1 MPEAVESGSWRSG
14 AGRKA
19 GCGPRSSPTSRADRR
34 IFRSRPSGPPTG
46 TPCSPRGLSGSLSPT
61 PTGAPS
67 RRPSSRSRR
76 TGRSTTSSTAYT
88 ANSTRPRARPRTLWP
103 TCRKEEAMSL
113 PETTPPETRAPVV
126 RFRNVS
132 KEFPGVL
139 AVDSVDLEIMPG
151 EVHVVA
157 GENGAGKSTLM
168 KLLSQVERP
177 SGGEVEISGEPVE
190 FHGPRYAQSLRVAM
204 VYQEFALASHL
215 SIAENLFMGREP
227 GRFGF
232 VNRRAE
238 TQEARGLLERVGLR
252 TDPDR
257 MVSSLT
263 VAEMQRVEIAKALAI
278 DAKVV
283 IMDEPTATLAE
294 KEIEGLFE
302 VIRDLQSHGIAI
314 LYISHRL
321 DEIFRIADRVTVM
334 RDGKIVDTLPID
346 DLDEDKLVRL
356 MVGRDIENLYPK
368 TEVEIRDVVLRAE
381 GITRG
386 HVLKDCSFE
395 VHSGEI
401 LGFAGLV
408 GAGRTE
414 LARAVFGADR
424 IDSGTIELDGR
435 KLHIRGPQNAIDAG
449 IGYLTEDRKGE
460 GLALQLGVDQNITLA
475 HLPTRFGFIN
485 LAEERRIARRRRDEL
500 NIRTPSIRRRVQV
513 LSGGNQQKVVV
524 ARWLETRARV
534 LFFDEPAR
542 GIDVGAKAEMFGLI
556 GDLAKEERAIVL
568 ISSYLPELLNMCDR
582 ILVMREGRVAGT
594 LSREEFS
601 EERVIALATGVRE
614 AA

>member
-1 MPEAVESGSWRSG
+1 MPSKTEV
-14 AGRKA
+14 
-19 GCGPRSSPTSRADRR
+19 
-34 IFRSRPSGPPTG
+34 G
-46 TPCSPRGLSGSLSPT
+46 TR
-61 PTGAPS
+61 
-67 RRPSSRSRR
+67 
-76 TGRSTTSSTAYT
+76 
-88 ANSTRPRARPRTLWP
+88 
-103 TCRKEEAMSL
+103 E
-113 PETTPPETRAPVV
+113 PVV
-126 RFRNVS
+126 RLKDVS

-139 AVDSVDLEIMPG
+139 AVDGVDLDILPG

-177 SGGEVEISGEPVE
+177 SRGTVEISGEPVE
-190 FHGPRYAQSLRVAM
+190 YHGPGHAQHLGVAM
-204 VYQEFALASHL
+204 VYQEFALAPDL
-215 SIAENLFMGREP
+215 SVAENLYLGREP

-232 VNRRAE
+232 VNRGKE
-238 TQEARGLLERVGLR
+238 MEEAGSLLRRVGLNVGPGR
-252 TDPDR
+252 L
-257 MVSSLT
+257 VAGLT

-294 KEIEGLFE
+294 KEIEDLFG
-302 VIRDLQSHGIAI
+302 VINALTDDGIAI

-334 RDGKIVDTLPID
+334 RDGRIVDTLPVSE
-346 DLDEDKLVRL
+346 LDEDKLVRL
-356 MVGRDIENLYPK
+356 MVGREISNLYPK
-368 TEVEIRDVVLRAE
+368 PEVEIGGVLLRVT
-381 GITRG
+381 GVSRG
-386 HVLKDCSFE
+386 EKLRDCSFE
-395 VHSGEI
+395 VRAGEV

-424 IDSGTIELDGR
+424 VDGGSVELEGRTLKIKKPQDAIE
-435 KLHIRGPQNAIDAG
+435 AG

-475 HLPTRFGFIN
+475 NLPMTRGLIS
-485 LAEERRIARRRRDEL
+485 LKEEGGIARRRRDQL

-513 LSGGNQQKVVV
+513 LSGGNQQKVMV
-524 ARWLETRARV
+524 ARWLETKAKV

-556 GDLAKEERAIVL
+556 GDLAEEGRGIVV

-582 ILVMREGRVAGT
+582 ILVMREGEVAGVIG
-594 LSREEFS
+594 REEFS
-601 EERVIALATGVRE
+601 EERVIALATGTEE

>member
-1 MPEAVESGSWRSG
+1 
-14 AGRKA
+14 
-19 GCGPRSSPTSRADRR
+19 
-34 IFRSRPSGPPTG
+34 
-46 TPCSPRGLSGSLSPT
+46 
-61 PTGAPS
+61 
-67 RRPSSRSRR
+67 
-76 TGRSTTSSTAYT
+76 
-88 ANSTRPRARPRTLWP
+88 
-103 TCRKEEAMSL
+103 MSL
-113 PETTPPETRAPVV
+113 PETRPPETKAPVV

-132 KEFPGVL
+132 KDFPGVL
-139 AVDSVDLEIMPG
+139 AVDSVDLEILPG

-177 SGGEVEISGEPVE
+177 SGGEIEISGETVE
-190 FHGPRYAQSLRVAM
+190 FHGPRYAQTLGVAM

-238 TQEARGLLERVGLR
+238 SEEARGLLERVGLR
-252 TDPDR
+252 THPDR
-257 MVSSLT
+257 LVSTLT

-283 IMDEPTATLAE
+283 ILDEPTATLAE
-294 KEIEGLFE
+294 REIEDLFG
-302 VIRDLQSHGIAI
+302 VIRDLTSAGIAI

-334 RDGKIVDTLPID
+334 RDGRIVDTLAVEE
-346 DLDEDKLVRL
+346 LDEDELVRL

-368 TEVEIRDVVLRAE
+368 TEVEIGDVVLRAE

-386 HVLKDCSFE
+386 NVLKDCSFE
-395 VHSGEI
+395 VRSGEI
-401 LGFAGLV
+401 LGLAGLV

-414 LARAVFGADR
+414 LARAVFGADP
-424 IDSGTIELDGR
+424 IDSGRVELEGR
-435 KLHIRGPQNAIDAG
+435 ELHIKNPRDAIDAG
-449 IGYLTEDRKGE
+449 IGYLTEDRKSE
-460 GLALQLGVDQNITLA
+460 GLALELGIHKNITLA
-475 HLPTRFGFIN
+475 NLPTRFGFIN
-485 LAEERRIARRRRDEL
+485 LEAEREVARRRRDQL
-500 NIRTPSIRRRVQV
+500 NIRTPSIRRKVQV

-524 ARWLETRARV
+524 AKWLETEAKV

-556 GDLAKEERAIVL
+556 EDLAKEGRAIVL

-582 ILVMREGRVAGT
+582 ILVMHEGEVAGT
-594 LSREEFS
+594 VPREEFS
-601 EERVIALATGVRE
+601 EERVMALATGME

>member
-1 MPEAVESGSWRSG
+1 M
-14 AGRKA
+14 
-19 GCGPRSSPTSRADRR
+19 SSPERN
-34 IFRSRPSGPPTG
+34 
-46 TPCSPRGLSGSLSPT
+46 TPI
-61 PTGAPS
+61 
-67 RRPSSRSRR
+67 
-76 TGRSTTSSTAYT
+76 
-88 ANSTRPRARPRTLWP
+88 
-103 TCRKEEAMSL
+103 
-113 PETTPPETRAPVV
+113 V

-139 AVDSVDLEIMPG
+139 AVNGVDLEILPG

-177 SGGEVEISGEPVE
+177 SEGEVEISGQPVE
-190 FHGPRYAQSLRVAM
+190 FHGPRYAQALGVAM
-204 VYQEFALASHL
+204 VYQEFALAPHL

-238 TQEARGLLERVGLR
+238 SKEARGLLERVGLHTNPER
-252 TDPDR
+252 L
-257 MVSSLT
+257 VSSLT

-294 KEIEGLFE
+294 SEIEALFD
-302 VIRDLQSHGIAI
+302 VIRDLTSHGIAI

-334 RDGKIVDTLPID
+334 RDGGVVDTLPVEE
-346 DLDEDKLVRL
+346 LDEDKLVQL
-356 MVGRDIENLYPK
+356 MVGREVGNLYPK
-368 TEVEIRDVVLRAE
+368 PEAEIGEVLLRVS
-381 GITRG
+381 GISRG

-395 VHSGEI
+395 VRSGEI

-424 IDSGTIELDGR
+424 IDSGTIELEGNE
-435 KLHIRGPQNAIDAG
+435 LHITNPRDAIEAG

-460 GLALQLGVDQNITLA
+460 GLALELGIHKNITLA
-475 HLPTRFGFIN
+475 NLPTQAGLIA
-485 LAEERRIARRRRDEL
+485 LETEREVARRRRDQL
-500 NIRTPSIRRRVQV
+500 NIRTPSIRRKVQV

-524 ARWLETRARV
+524 AKWLETEARV

-556 GDLAKEERAIVL
+556 GNLAKEGRAIVL

-582 ILVMREGRVAGT
+582 ILVMHEGGVAGVVP
-594 LSREEFS
+594 REEFS
-601 EERVIALATGVRE
+601 EERVMALATGIKE

>member
-1 MPEAVESGSWRSG
+1 MPEAVERGSWRSA

-19 GCGPRSSPTSRADRR
+19 GSGPRSSPTSRAGRR
-34 IFRSRPSGPPTG
+34 TCPSRPSGPPTG
-46 TPCSPRGLSGSLSPT
+46 TPCSPRGLSGSPSPT

-67 RRPSSRSRR
+67 RRPSSLGRR
-76 TGRSTTSSTAYT
+76 TVRSTTSSTAYT
-88 ANSTRPRARPRTLWP
+88 ANSTRPPARRRIRSQI
-103 TCRKEEAMSL
+103 CRKEEEMSL

-139 AVDSVDLEIMPG
+139 AVDEVDLDILPG

-190 FHGPRYAQSLRVAM
+190 FHGPRYAQTLGVAM

-215 SIAENLFMGREP
+215 SIAENLYMGREP

-238 TQEARGLLERVGLR
+238 SQEARGLLERVGLR

-257 MVSSLT
+257 MVSSLA
-263 VAEMQRVEIAKALAI
+263 VAEQQRLEIAKALAI

-294 KEIEGLFE
+294 REIEDLFG
-302 VIRDLQSHGIAI
+302 VIRDLTSGGIAI

-334 RDGKIVDTLPID
+334 RDGKIVDTLPVG

-368 TEVEIRDVVLRAE
+368 TEVEIGDVVLR
-381 GITRG
+381 
-386 HVLKDCSFE
+386 
-395 VHSGEI
+395 
-401 LGFAGLV
+401 
-408 GAGRTE
+408 
-414 LARAVFGADR
+414 
-424 IDSGTIELDGR
+424 
-435 KLHIRGPQNAIDAG
+435 
-449 IGYLTEDRKGE
+449 
-460 GLALQLGVDQNITLA
+460 
-475 HLPTRFGFIN
+475 
-485 LAEERRIARRRRDEL
+485 
-500 NIRTPSIRRRVQV
+500 
-513 LSGGNQQKVVV
+513 
-524 ARWLETRARV
+524 
-534 LFFDEPAR
+534 
-542 GIDVGAKAEMFGLI
+542 
-556 GDLAKEERAIVL
+556 
-568 ISSYLPELLNMCDR
+568 
-582 ILVMREGRVAGT
+582 
-594 LSREEFS
+594 
-601 EERVIALATGVRE
+601 
-614 AA
+614 